1 MTRRLL
7 VGQFGKAVEA
17 AFTPYNLVPGPDDPP
32 VLKVMSFE
40 EFLHL
45 QTQEIVRIGS
55 KIVERFE
62 QLFLLYRVARTGD
75 DFCDFKSL
83 ALEMAI
89 ELFPDFR
96 FKADPDLLEL
106 LFPLYGL
113 LANGTCVFD
122 YQLLVTRM
130 ADSCFSIKKRP
141 NQSKPGNQL
150 VLLWLLADVEVVQLA
165 RKRPRP
171 YSDREAIKKLMG
183 EEPFKARWGGMNA
196 KTLCNWLSAARASF
210 ERSGQRLVPKIS

>member
-1 MTRRLL
+1 
-7 VGQFGKAVEA
+7 
-17 AFTPYNLVPGPDDPP
+17 
-32 VLKVMSFE
+32 MSFE

-45 QTQEIVRIGS
+45 QTEEIVRIGS

-62 QLFLLYRVARTGD
+62 QLFRLYRVARTGD

-113 LANGTCVFD
+113 LANGTRVFD
-122 YQLLVTRM
+122 YQLLVTRL
-130 ADSCFSIKKRP
+130 ADGGFSIKKQP

-150 VLLWLLADVEVVQLA
+150 VLLWLLADVEAVQLA

-171 YSDREAIKKLMG
+171 YSDREVIKKLMS
-183 EEPFKARWGGMNA
+183 EEPFKARWGGTDT
-196 KTLCNWLSAARASF
+196 KTLCNWLVAARRSF
-210 ERSGQRLVPKIS
+210 ACRLA

>member
-1 MTRRLL
+1 MTRRRLL
-7 VGQFGKAVEA
+7 GQFGKAIEA

-40 EFLHL
+40 EFSHL
-45 QTQEIVRIGS
+45 QTEEIVRIGS

-62 QLFLLYRVARTGD
+62 QLFRLYCVARRGD

-83 ALEMAI
+83 ALEMTI

-130 ADSCFSIKKRP
+130 ETAVFPSRS
-141 NQSKPGNQL
+141 NQTRAGPAISWCCSGCSPTSRRFNWRGSGPAFIRIVKPSRN
-150 VLLWLLADVEVVQLA
+150 
-165 RKRPRP
+165 
-171 YSDREAIKKLMG
+171 
-183 EEPFKARWGGMNA
+183 
-196 KTLCNWLSAARASF
+196 
-210 ERSGQRLVPKIS
+210 

>member
-40 EFLHL
+40 EFSRL
-45 QTQEIVRIGS
+45 QTEEIVRIGS

-62 QLFLLYRVARTGD
+62 QLFRLYCVARTGD

-106 LFPLYGL
+106 LFPL
-113 LANGTCVFD
+113 
-122 YQLLVTRM
+122 
-130 ADSCFSIKKRP
+130 
-141 NQSKPGNQL
+141 
-150 VLLWLLADVEVVQLA
+150 
-165 RKRPRP
+165 
-171 YSDREAIKKLMG
+171 
-183 EEPFKARWGGMNA
+183 
-196 KTLCNWLSAARASF
+196 
-210 ERSGQRLVPKIS
+210 